1 MNNLRL
7 GVSKDILPYTTN
19 QILEAD
25 RKLNKF
31 AINTIQSGL
40 EGLLIGTA
48 LSLFFAKK
56 RPIIFY
62 SAGFGAG
69 LNFFTTI
76 YNNYWI
82 PF

>member
-1 MNNLRL
+1 MSNLRL
-7 GVSKDILPYTTN
+7 GVSKDILPYTTE

-31 AINTIQSGL
+31 VINTVQSGL
-40 EGLLIGTA
+40 KGLGIGLVA
-48 LSLFFAKK
+48 SLFFSRK

-69 LNFFTTI
+69 LSFFSTI
-76 YNNYWI
+76 CKECSK
-82 PF
+82 

>member
-7 GVSKDILPYTTN
+7 GVSKDILPYTTE

-31 AINTIQSGL
+31 AINTVQSGL
-40 EGLLIGTA
+40 QGLAIGVVA
-48 LSLFFAKK
+48 SLCFAKK
-56 RPIIFY
+56 RRIIFY

-69 LNFFTTI
+69 LNFFSTVCNQ
-76 YNNYWI
+76 Y
-82 PF
+82 